1 MKNKFL
7 TKLLCFVISIMMIV
21 PTGISFV
28 AAEDAED
35 PFEALASYGGYADTQ
50 AETNMQIYSNEN
62 NAPADVYLYD
72 MTIAEEK
79 ATVDAKALTDE
90 NTKTVLDA
98 NPGARYVCIGNNDS
112 AWKSLMASDGET
124 EKEVMFTTKYLR
136 NRPSSAW
143 VGGSVYF
150 KATDIFTKDDTD
162 VTFIAEYLD
171 IGTANIGIT
180 YVNSD
185 FDGSKVSVSGASLPR
200 TNTGKW
206 VTSVVSVTDANIAVG
221 LNKTALGDQKQTIK
235 VSCGDVDTY
244 ISRFMVVKTSD
255 YEKFLAG
262 ELGGSQ
268 GGEVV
273 PPSEPQ
279 EPGDQFEE
287 LASYG
292 GYADTET
299 ETNIATYSNK
309 NNAPADVYLYDMEI
323 AEEKA
328 KVEAFA
334 TTDANTKTVLDANPG
349 ARYVCIGNS
358 DSAWRI
364 VTKSDVEGIEKSA
377 MFTNKYLRNRPA
389 SAWVSGMI
397 HFKATD
403 VFTKDDN
410 ELTFVVEYLDEGT
423 ADIKI
428 EYVNTS
434 FDGSAASL
442 SSVTLPRTNTG
453 KWVTNVVSVQDAN
466 IAAGL
471 TNTKLADQKQTVR
484 VWSSSID
491 TYISKFMVVKTSDY
505 EKYLAGELGGGS
517 QGGNQGGDQEE
528 DENENQKPEIDG
540 IDFDL
545 LGAYGAYINADT
557 DTKAVGTNIVATTND
572 TRALDLLPNNTYHNV
587 LKDLSIKENMDAV
600 NANAAAKAN
609 YDKYGPVAYS
619 NIDGNTDG
627 AWMYKEGTSN
637 SGVTHNAM
645 FTTKYVTA
653 RTGSWGW
660 TMPGKIYFRTTG
672 VFTKTD
678 NNITFIIEYLDK
690 GTANLDLIYVNDA
703 FVEATSS
710 SGEKV
715 SCSNKSIARTD
726 SGEWKQAVIQV
737 TDANIAAGLKWTA
750 LADKMSQ
757 IYIGANSVD
766 TYISKFLAVK
776 TSDYEKYLAGELEE
790 TDDVIV
796 ANAKA
801 ALKLDIKETKE
812 NFTLPT
818 VDGVTVTWK
827 SDNSA
832 IVIDGNTAVV
842 TQGASDSVVKL
853 TATISKG
860 DASDT
865 KVFEVKVP
873 AKFGKASGVELIFA
887 DDPANDI
894 QIGNIKYD
902 GNNTVTK
909 LDAPETTSGENLMYE
924 SSGTADFDSMRV
936 LAGPDGDQRWAVYGM
951 RFSQPSRNRICNS
964 NVPIEITEFTKSDN
978 KVTFEIDYLDNGTDA
993 ISFNYITGSEGDIPP
1008 MGNITINRTNTG
1020 KWMTKVVTV
1029 TNAYYDNNLVTK
1041 RGLSNKADI
1050 RIEGKDY
1057 YISRIEVYTSKA
1069 YKDILDAKNAFN
1081 IDNVADENGVSVAGG
1096 TVSTN
1101 FELPETVDG
1110 YDGSEVIWS
1119 SSNTDAIVFEGGKA
1133 KVFLS
1138 ESGKQI
1144 VTITAAIVLDG
1155 CFVEKSFEV
1164 ILAKKART
1172 LYIADDAVVTGDKTA
1187 SANVAFDIKNL
1198 EGSMGKEVALIV
1210 SSIDEATDEI
1220 IAIDVERKTVE
1231 SSTMSIDATV
1241 DNSKGRLCYYLTMD
1255 NGAVIYNIAPGAIK
1269 NFKVSSTSMGINI
1282 TWDEPEDDYIFIK
1295 EYVLYDGNGDV
1306 VDTIPGDETSYFVPL
1321 AKNETRSYCLEG
1333 FDHAGLSTGKTEV
1346 KSGSLFKASGLTVK
1360 LYDLEG
1366 DGSNPALFND
1376 YIGNPDTDNHSHK
1389 KVMKDAVTGEELEC
1403 RHTLNRS
1410 EGVCTCGK
1418 KCNRSGGTFLY
1429 FKPDKTYVTAK
1440 TQEVAVIVKYFD
1452 YGTGEIKAQYNKVG
1466 DADAGKQA
1474 GGSYSFTLT
1483 GTNTFKTHVIKIYDA
1498 EFTSPSTLSNADIR
1512 FSGGPNGEIY
1522 FAEVTIMPLEN
1533 YAEMPTPE
1541 IYIAGDSIASVYPE
1555 GNSRIGWGMELPG
1568 FLTNDVSV
1576 INKAVAGSSTKTFPN
1591 MDAIIANADK
1601 TDYVLISFGHND
1613 SMANDRGV
1621 TVDEYKTNMINF
1633 INKITDKKATPVII
1647 TSIPQINHSNGTLI
1661 YDKQNPDGIMP
1672 YRDAAIEV
1680 AKIMGVNYI
1689 DLAGIMAEQAKDMT
1703 KEQVLALYE
1712 EVVDPENADPSHISK
1727 AGAEWVAGIIANE
1740 LKAEKFGFIS
1750 SYVK

>member
-28 AAEDAED
+28 AASGEED
-35 PFEALASYGGYADTQ
+35 PFEALAAYGGYADTQ

-112 AWKSLMASDGET
+112 AWKPLMASDGET

-268 GGEVV
+268 GGGSQEGGEPSQPGNQPADPDEIDITEFNSVAVYVNSEDNADGKGEGLDVVSSANNAFNSSSSYNTDLIDLSVPSNMAAVQANANASANYAAHPEV
-273 PPSEPQ
+273 
-279 EPGDQFEE
+279 
-287 LASYG
+287 
-292 GYADTET
+292 GYA
-299 ETNIATYSNK
+299 NIGGAAGGGDGAWMVKDDSFFTSHYIT
-309 NNAPADVYLYDMEI
+309 AR
-323 AEEKA
+323 
-328 KVEAFA
+328 A
-334 TTDANTKTVLDANPG
+334 TTNWCAHAPGKIYLTVKDKLTKT
-349 ARYVCIGNS
+349 
-358 DSAWRI
+358 
-364 VTKSDVEGIEKSA
+364 
-377 MFTNKYLRNRPA
+377 
-389 SAWVSGMI
+389 
-397 HFKATD
+397 
-403 VFTKDDN
+403 DN
-410 ELTFVVEYLDEGT
+410 EVTIIVEYLDEGEAPLQLQYTNT
-423 ADIKI
+423 AF
-428 EYVNTS
+428 V
-434 FDGSAASL
+434 DGSDVASA
-442 SSVTLPRTNTG
+442 TITDIAQRTDSG
-453 KWVTNVVSVQDAN
+453 DWKRAVVQLDDAN

-471 TNTKLADQKQTVR
+471 KKTALADKAAQLAICAN
-484 VWSSSID
+484 SID
-491 TYISKFMVVKTSDY
+491 TYIKNVYIMKTADYEAVLANGGAIGGGNDQPGDEPDQDLTAFEALQSYGTYVDADLHADGEGNGLDLITAATSQLSNYNNLILPITDPSYATAAAQTKANVASEPTIKYFMHGGNDAGTGFKVMTDGETEHNTFFTTRYATSRTDWCAKVWGSLYFTNTAKFTKDDNEVTFIVEYFDIGTKEIGVQYVQKQADGSVKTNANTAFHRTNTGTWKTEAVSVTDACVYEGIKDTVLADHYQSMRLTANGEDLYVSKFMVVKTSDY
-505 EKYLAGELGGGS
+505 
-517 QGGNQGGDQEE
+517 Q
-528 DENENQKPEIDG
+528 
-540 IDFDL
+540 
-545 LGAYGAYINADT
+545 
-557 DTKAVGTNIVATTND
+557 
-572 TRALDLLPNNTYHNV
+572 
-587 LKDLSIKENMDAV
+587 
-600 NANAAAKAN
+600 
-609 YDKYGPVAYS
+609 
-619 NIDGNTDG
+619 
-627 AWMYKEGTSN
+627 
-637 SGVTHNAM
+637 
-645 FTTKYVTA
+645 
-653 RTGSWGW
+653 
-660 TMPGKIYFRTTG
+660 
-672 VFTKTD
+672 
-678 NNITFIIEYLDK
+678 
-690 GTANLDLIYVNDA
+690 
-703 FVEATSS
+703 
-710 SGEKV
+710 
-715 SCSNKSIARTD
+715 
-726 SGEWKQAVIQV
+726 
-737 TDANIAAGLKWTA
+737 
-750 LADKMSQ
+750 
-757 IYIGANSVD
+757 
-766 TYISKFLAVK
+766 KFLDG
-776 TSDYEKYLAGELEE
+776 TLAQTDE
-790 TDDVIV
+790 TVV
-796 ANAKA
+796 SNAKA
-801 ALKLDIKETKE
+801 SLKLNITETKE

-818 VDGVTVTWK
+818 VEGVTVMWK

-832 IVIDGNTAVV
+832 IAVDGNNAVV
-842 TQGASDSVVKL
+842 TQGAADTIVKL
-853 TATISKG
+853 TATITKG
-860 DASDT
+860 NASDT
-865 KVFEVKVP
+865 KVFQVKVP
-873 AKFGKASGVELIFA
+873 AKFGKAVGAEVIIGEE
-887 DDPANDI
+887 PEKDI
-894 QIGNIKYD
+894 MVGGIAHEGGNSLFKRSE
-902 GNNTVTK
+902 
-909 LDAPETTSGENLMYE
+909 PETATGKNLMYE
-924 SSGTADFDSMRV
+924 TELTSDWDNMRV
-936 LAGPDGDQRWAVYGM
+936 LAGPENDKRWSVFTTTYY
-951 RFSQPSRNRICNS
+951 RPNRTNS
-964 NVPIEITEFTKSDN
+964 ISTGGNIPFNITEFSETDN
-978 KVTFEIDYLDNGTDA
+978 TLTFEVDYLDVGTGAINILYVNDA
-993 ISFNYITGSEGDIPP
+993 GKTFSRTG
-1008 MGNITINRTNTG
+1008 MTRTNTG
-1020 KWMTKVVTV
+1020 EWKTWTVTV
-1029 TNAYYDNNLVTK
+1029 DDIKISSKNAQSGLGKNNT
-1041 RGLSNKADI
+1041 ADI
-1050 RIEGKDY
+1050 RFEGGNDM
-1057 YISRIEVYTSKA
+1057 YISRVEAYTSKA
-1069 YKDILDAKNAFN
+1069 YKDIIGAKDALN
-1081 IDNVADENGVSVAGG
+1081 IDGVTDENGIFVATG
-1096 TVSTN
+1096 TVSTD

-1110 YDGSEVIWS
+1110 YDDAEVIWS

-1138 ESGKQI
+1138 ESGKQV

-1172 LYIADDAVVTGDKTA
+1172 LYIAGDPAVTGEKTA
-1187 SANVAFDIKNL
+1187 DANVAFDIKNL

-1220 IAIDVERKTVE
+1220 IAIKVARKTVE

-1255 NGAVIYNIAPGAIK
+1255 NGAVIYNIAPGVIK

-1295 EYVLYDGNGDV
+1295 EYVLYDGNGNV

-1321 AKNETRSYCLEG
+1321 SKNETKSYSLEG

-1410 EGVCTCGK
+1410 AGVCTCGN
-1418 KCNRSGGTFLY
+1418 KCTRSGGTFLY

-1440 TQEVAVIVKYFD
+1440 TQEVVVIVKYFD
-1452 YGTGEIKAQYNKVG
+1452 YGTGKINVQYNKVG
-1466 DADAGKQA
+1466 DSEAGTQ
-1474 GGSYSFTLT
+1474 GRGSYSFTLT

-1541 IYIAGDSIASVYPE
+1541 IYIAGDSIASVYAE

-1712 EVVDPENADPSHISK
+1712 DVVAGKGDASHISK